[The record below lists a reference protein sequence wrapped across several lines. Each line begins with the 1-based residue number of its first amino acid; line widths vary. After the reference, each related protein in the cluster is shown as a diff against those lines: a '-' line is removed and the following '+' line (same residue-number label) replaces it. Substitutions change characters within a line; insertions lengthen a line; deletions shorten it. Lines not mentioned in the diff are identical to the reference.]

1 MAIITLILG
10 HSGTG
15 KTASLRNLKPADTL
29 LIQPV
34 KKPLPFKSKD
44 WAVVTKAGGNIIQT
58 DLSLKICEVL
68 TKTKRKIIIIDDFQY
83 IMANEFMRR
92 SHEKSY
98 DKFNDIARQAW
109 DIITCAANLPQDVR
123 VYFLSHIESND
134 FGKEKVKTIGRMLD
148 DKITIEGLF
157 STVLKTAVRDGEYF
171 FTTKNNGNDTVK
183 SPIDLFDKDLIDN
196 DLAKIDA
203 QIVEYYELNQPQ
215 PQPETDT
222 QPQTQ
227 GE

>member
-10 HSGTG
+10 NSGTG

-34 KKPLPFKSKD
+34 KKPLPFRSKD
-44 WAVVTKAGGNIIQT
+44 WAALTKNGGNIIQT
-58 DLSLKICEVL
+58 DSSLKICEFL
-68 TKTKRKIIIIDDFQY
+68 AKTRRKIIIIDDFQY
-83 IMANEFMRR
+83 VMANEFMRR

-109 DIITCAANLPQDVR
+109 DIITCAANLAPDVR

-134 FGKEKVKTIGRMLD
+134 FGKEKVKTIGKMLD

-203 QIVEYYELNQPQ
+203 QIVEYYELTETQPQ
-215 PQPETDT
+215 TEIDT
-222 QPQTQ
+222 QPQ

>member
-1 MAIITLILG
+1 MSVISLILG
-10 HSGTG
+10 NSGTG
-15 KTASLRNLKPADTL
+15 KTASLRNLNPQEVL

-44 WAVVTKAGGNIIQT
+44 WKVFTKEGGTIYQNDSSI
-58 DLSLKICEVL
+58 KICEAL
-68 TKTKRKIIIIDDFQY
+68 TRTQRKIIIIDDFQY

-109 DIITCAANLPQDVR
+109 DIINSAANLEPDVR

-134 FGKEKVKTIGRMLD
+134 FGKEKAKTIGKMLD

-157 STVLKTAVRDGEYF
+157 SIVLKTAVRDGEYF
-171 FTTKNNGNDTVK
+171 FTTKNSGNDTVK

-196 DLAKIDA
+196 DLAVIDN
-203 QIVEYYELNQPQ
+203 QIVDFYELNQPQ
-215 PQPETDT
+215 PQ
-222 QPQTQ
+222 

>member
-1 MAIITLILG
+1 MSVISLILG
-10 HSGTG
+10 NSGTG
-15 KTASLRNLKPADTL
+15 KTSSLRNFNAEDVL

-34 KKPLPFKSKD
+34 KKPLPFRSKG
-44 WAVVTKAGGNIIQT
+44 WKVRTKEGGNIFQT
-58 DLSLKICEVL
+58 DSSAKICEVL
-68 TKTKRKIIIIDDFQY
+68 ARTKRKIIIIDDFQY
-83 IMANEFMRR
+83 VMANEFMRR

-109 DIITCAANLPQDVR
+109 DIITSAANLAPDVR

-134 FGKEKVKTIGRMLD
+134 FGKEKAKTIGKMLD
-148 DKITIEGLF
+148 DKITVEGLF

-171 FTTKNNGNDTVK
+171 FTTKNSGNDTVK

-196 DLAKIDA
+196 DLAVIDN

-215 PQPETDT
+215 PQ
-222 QPQTQ
+222 

>member
-10 HSGTG
+10 NSGTG
-15 KTASLRNLKPADTL
+15 KTASLRNFEANDCL
-29 LIQPV
+29 LFQTV
-34 KKPLPFKSKD
+34 KKPLPFRNRE
-44 WAVVTKAGGNIIQT
+44 WREATKEGGNIVKT
-58 DLSLKICEVL
+58 DLSARICEIL
-68 TKTKRKIIIIDDFQY
+68 QKTKRKIIVIDDFQY

-109 DIITCAANLPQDVR
+109 DIITCAANLAPDVR

-134 FGKEKVKTIGRMLD
+134 FGKEKVKTIGKMLD
-148 DKITIEGLF
+148 DKVTIEGLF

-203 QIVEYYELNQPQ
+203 QIVEYYQLNETQPQPEIDTQPQ
-215 PQPETDT
+215 PQ
-222 QPQTQ
+222 